1 MVLVVLVVLVV
12 LEGPGP
18 EIRILREISS
28 PEPAGN
34 VREAPGKLQNV
45 HFIGLRRLKN
55 ITVKKYFGPKY
66 VLIFFPAVV
75 LVVLGVVFLV
85 PVAVARCAT
94 FTYTK
99 TTPRSTKTTTRTTKT
114 NKNKTKNKTKTKQK
128 HCLGRP
134 GVVLGWFW
142 RGNFS

>member
-1 MVLVVLVVLVV
+1 MVLVVLVVSWV
-12 LEGPGP
+12 LGGSWSRNSDSTRNFIARTGWKCPG
-18 EIRILREISS
+18 
-28 PEPAGN
+28 G
-34 VREAPGKLQNV
+34 VRKAPKRP
-45 HFIGLRRLKN
+45 FFGLRRLKN

-66 VLIFFPAVV
+66 FLIFFPAVV

-114 NKNKTKNKTKTKQK
+114 NKNKTKNKTKTEQKIKQ
-128 HCLGRP
+128 HCLART
-134 GVVLGWFW
+134 L
-142 RGNFS
+142 SYIA

>member
-1 MVLVVLVVLVV
+1 MVVLVVLV
-12 LEGPGP
+12 
-18 EIRILREISS
+18 
-28 PEPAGN
+28 
-34 VREAPGKLQNV
+34 
-45 HFIGLRRLKN
+45 
-55 ITVKKYFGPKY
+55 
-66 VLIFFPAVV
+66 VV

-128 HCLGRP
+128 HCLGRSQRYFHDISRIASGKFP
-134 GVVLGWFW
+134 
-142 RGNFS
+142 GNFPEMSGNVPVLFPEKFAGHARDPENNEKILRWRHIIRNFTIIRYIVFYIN